1 MRKPNHNPALAALCV
16 CALIAGASD
25 ARADLIGHW
34 TFDEGSGSIA
44 GDSSVY
50 DNDGALINGP
60 AWTDNA
66 PAGDYAMQ
74 FDGQNDYVNVGSR
87 ASLDV
92 TQAITI
98 AAWVNPDSLST
109 VAQNSVADR
118 GASYWLFISKDSRL
132 SFLRYNENDPGW
144 GFSVM
149 ATDEIIETGSWTHVA
164 ATYDIAAGNEVNLY
178 IDGVLHKTGNF
189 VNGAISSS
197 NSAFTIGNRMGQH
210 QFDGA
215 IDDVRVY
222 STALAAGDVGDLA
235 GPGGGVIPEPT
246 TLALL
251 TAGGIG
257 ALLRRRTGR

>member
-132 SFLRYNENDPGW
+132 SFLRYNENDPG
-144 GFSVM
+144 
-149 ATDEIIETGSWTHVA
+149 
-164 ATYDIAAGNEVNLY
+164 
-178 IDGVLHKTGNF
+178 NF

>member
-1 MRKPNHNPALAALCV
+1 MRKANHNLALAALSF
-16 CALIAGASD
+16 CALIAGVSD
-25 ARADLIGHW
+25 AQAELIGHW
-34 TFDEGSGSIA
+34 TFDEGSGLIT
-44 GDSSVY
+44 GDSSIY
-50 DNDGALINGP
+50 NNDGVLINGP
-60 AWTDNA
+60 AWTDDT
-66 PAGDYAMQ
+66 PAGGHALH

-98 AAWVNPDSLST
+98 AAWVNADSLST

-118 GASYWLFISKDSRL
+118 GLSYWLFISNDSRL

-149 ATDEIIETGSWTHVA
+149 ATDEVIETGTWTHIA
-164 ATYDIAAGNEVNLY
+164 ATFDTAAGNEVKLY
-178 IDGVLHKTGNF
+178 IDGVLRKTGNF
-189 VNGAISSS
+189 VNGPIRSS

-222 STALAAGDVGDLA
+222 RTALAAGDVGNLA

-251 TAGGIG
+251 ATGGIG
-257 ALLRRRTGR
+257 ALMRRRTGR